1 MGCLVIVSA
10 DEINVLLSES
20 IGEDDNILVDPKPVF
35 SVVKLDDNFDKDVD
49 KCVTGVVVPIKGK
62 ADEVSETRVTT

>member
-1 MGCLVIVSA
+1 MVLA
-10 DEINVLLSES
+10 DEIDMLLSKS
-20 IGEDDNILVDPKPVF
+20 TVEDDDNLVDPKIVF

-62 ADEVSETRVTT
+62 ADEASVTKVTT